1 MPSRQE
7 RIELKQRL
15 LDQRDPEYATKLAG
29 AFTSH
34 LAAAIQATSESERRR
49 ALEKA
54 LEAYEDALD
63 GALYEVL
70 DERFAAEDLAL
81 S

>member
-7 RIELKQRL
+7 RIERKQRL
-15 LDQRDPEYATKLAG
+15 VEQRDPEYVAKLDL

-34 LAAAIQATSESERRR
+34 LAAAIRATGQSERRQ

-63 GALYEVL
+63 EAL
-70 DERFAAEDLAL
+70 
-81 S
+81 

>member
-1 MPSRQE
+1 MLSRQE
-7 RIELKQRL
+7 RIEFKHRL
-15 LDQRDPEYATKLAG
+15 LDQRDSKYAAKLDR

-34 LAAAIQATSESERRR
+34 LTAAIQATGPSERQQ

-63 GALYEVL
+63 DAL
-70 DERFAAEDLAL
+70 
-81 S
+81 